1 MIDGLLSDHRLCGW
15 RVFHVLAQY
24 HIFLWGTSE
33 SVLICLYPG
42 LMLSGRELTEV
53 CGAIIPGIVENNEM
67 FKNIE
72 MMGGLELRKW
82 PTFADDC
89 VGFRDLLLE
98 IHVVHLLYMHQVPGF
113 LCVIMVNM
121 LHFNMTVL
129 RHLWSFWKTIAEHLN
144 FM

>member
-15 RVFHVLAQY
+15 RVFHVLMQY
-24 HIFLWGTSE
+24 HIFSWGTSK

-42 LMLSGRELTEV
+42 LMLSGCELTEV

-67 FKNIE
+67 FEKIE

-82 PTFADDC
+82 PTFADDRVEFC
-89 VGFRDLLLE
+89 DLSLE
-98 IHVVHLLYMHQVPGF
+98 IHVVHLLYIRQAPGF

-121 LHFNMTVL
+121 LHFNVTVL
-129 RHLWSFWKTIAEHLN
+129 RHLRSFWKTIAEHLD